1 MEGTETEMEKS
12 EAEIRHEKATEKMKT
27 SEMEIVVKLST
38 NITDKISDLI
48 SQLEDIKFGQGTSPR
63 TVRQWKG
70 DESHAFEVD

>member
-12 EAEIRHEKATEKMKT
+12 KAEIRHEKATEKMKT
-27 SEMEIVVKLST
+27 SDMEIVVKLST

-63 TVRQWKG
+63 TVRKWKG

>member
-1 MEGTETEMEKS
+1 MENS
-12 EAEIRHEKATEKMKT
+12 EAKIRHEKATEKMKT
-27 SEMEIVVKLST
+27 LEMEIVEKLST

-48 SQLEDIKFGQGTSPR
+48 SQLEDIKFCQGTSRR